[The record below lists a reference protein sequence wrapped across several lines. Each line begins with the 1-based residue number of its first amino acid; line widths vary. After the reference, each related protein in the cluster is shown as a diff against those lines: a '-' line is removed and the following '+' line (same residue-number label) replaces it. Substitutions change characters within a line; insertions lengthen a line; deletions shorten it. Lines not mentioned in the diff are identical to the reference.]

1 LTTFQLLRYSPPY
14 LSSDGTTALALARL
28 TQRASHALR
37 YERAR
42 RRRDDRPRTPRAMK
56 FGSYFEQQ
64 MEPEW
69 REWYIRYGEFKIL
82 LKQIRALNEEL
93 ASKNASPDTSPGV
106 HARVSSTPPKDL
118 IKLSFSFMETRP
130 GNSGLKGE
138 RPLPSEAAFF
148 EALDEDVKRVGS
160 FVESTLARLKRRVEE
175 LEVEINDVARCAPA
189 PEACFRALSANDDAC
204 GDTDISS
211 LETFSKP
218 PKRFRVPS
226 DSESR
231 TSNPRVC
238 SFASARASL
247 TLFSTLRPWPLSANR
262 TRTRTRNQRG
272 PGARGVQ
279 RLVRERLAELG
290 RLGHDRGCR
299 KGERERRRRRRR
311 GARVRAARRAARRA
325 A

>member
-1 LTTFQLLRYSPPY
+1 
-14 LSSDGTTALALARL
+14 
-28 TQRASHALR
+28 
-37 YERAR
+37 
-42 RRRDDRPRTPRAMK
+42 MK

-175 LEVEINDVARCAPA
+175 LEVEINDAARCVPA
-189 PEACFRALSANDDAC
+189 PEARFRALSANDDAC
-204 GDTDISS
+204 GDTNISS

-218 PKRFRVPS
+218 TKRVRVPS
-226 DSESR
+226 DSQSR
-231 TSNPRVC
+231 V
-238 SFASARASL
+238 ASALFFALSHPRARVSHVLLHPPPVSSL
-247 TLFSTLRPWPLSANR
+247 REPNR
-262 TRTRTRNQRG
+262 TRNRTQRG
-272 PGARGVQ
+272 SGARGVQ
-279 RLVRERLAELG
+279 RLVRERLTELG
-290 RLGHDRGCR
+290 HLGHHRGSR
-299 KGERERRRRRRR
+299 QGEREC
-311 GARVRAARRAARRA
+311 
-325 A
+325 